1 MTLTGRRASRIRGA
15 EDMIGKAFE
24 TVASPRFQ
32 VVCVVTC
39 NCVDIGCVVTEIEE
53 VNDQKRMKNASHAY
67 KILSILIGVFRS
79 SSFCFFKIYSSSFG
93 RNLRIICLSKYAGPN
108 WAGTYGGFLKA
119 LRLYDSIFL
128 LKGSQWRLSWLRP
141 TAGSLRSHCS
151 TMRLMS
157 KLRWRFYLERKCFWT
172 RLRRGLGWFLTGSSV
187 ISSHWGQRLIVDYHL
202 DLSAPPTTRG
212 LGGLKGDG

>member
-1 MTLTGRRASRIRGA
+1 
-15 EDMIGKAFE
+15 MIGKAFE

-93 RNLRIICLSKYAGPN
+93 RNLRIICLSKNAGPN
-108 WAGTYGGFLKA
+108 
-119 LRLYDSIFL
+119 
-128 LKGSQWRLSWLRP
+128 
-141 TAGSLRSHCS
+141 
-151 TMRLMS
+151 
-157 KLRWRFYLERKCFWT
+157 
-172 RLRRGLGWFLTGSSV
+172 
-187 ISSHWGQRLIVDYHL
+187 
-202 DLSAPPTTRG
+202 
-212 LGGLKGDG
+212 